1 MLLTKY
7 KHHHETVLI
16 VLTTFVPMSLD
27 LGLFVSYLCDLFFIF
42 IFIFI
47 YDYSN
52 SIIPGIQTHLLFC
65 LFFFRINNIIIKEDE
80 ECE

>member
-7 KHHHETVLI
+7 KHHHNETVLI
-16 VLTTFVPMSLD
+16 VLTTFVSMSLD
-27 LGLFVSYLCDLFFIF
+27 LGLFVSYLCDPIFIF

-52 SIIPGIQTHLLFC
+52 SIIS
-65 LFFFRINNIIIKEDE
+65 
-80 ECE
+80 